1 MKTHSH
7 PKTEWQR
14 PHDDGRPLS
23 PSFFFPPLALSLS
36 LISFRL
42 LQDPNLKYLTTARR
56 PSSLRGAHPEGTERQ
71 DLSNNKKKRKA
82 GIHLLLHRKGN
93 RTPGGA
99 AFICSN
105 RASLTAALPTRPP
118 DKPTVVTALIEFPPV
133 TPQLPVFYGC
143 KGRLAHF
150 RAGGKPGP
158 IIGAAKGVN

>member
-1 MKTHSH
+1 MTM
-7 PKTEWQR
+7 
-14 PHDDGRPLS
+14 GVLS
-23 PSFFFPPLALSLS
+23 PWFFPPSCPFSLPRFLSPPPRSESKVLNHRPTP
-36 LISFRL
+36 LI
-42 LQDPNLKYLTTARR
+42 PPRR
-56 PSSLRGAHPEGTERQ
+56 PSRGDRAAGHQ
-71 DLSNNKKKRKA
+71 QQQKKRKA

-93 RTPGGA
+93 KTPGGA

-105 RASLTAALPTRPP
+105 RASLTAALPTRPA

-150 RAGGKPGP
+150 RAGGNPGP